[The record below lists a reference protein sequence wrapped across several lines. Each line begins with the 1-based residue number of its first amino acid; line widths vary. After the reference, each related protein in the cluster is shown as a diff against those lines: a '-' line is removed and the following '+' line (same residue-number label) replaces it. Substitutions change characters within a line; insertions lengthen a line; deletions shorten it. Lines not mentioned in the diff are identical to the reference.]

1 MWQITLLLKT
11 HSSGL
16 LAYMVFN
23 MRHAGARDTVKSME
37 HTELR
42 DRRLRADMGKQSTM
56 MVGRG
61 GKVVQRE
68 KKRV

>member
-1 MWQITLLLKT
+1 
-11 HSSGL
+11 
-16 LAYMVFN
+16 MVFN
-23 MRHAGARDTVKSME
+23 MRHTGARDTVKSME

-56 MVGRG
+56 MAGRG
-61 GKVVQRE
+61 GEVVQRE